1 MGKQVKNETASQIKS
16 LVLPFTAVIVIPAP
30 ILALTDDFN
39 LGWGLGLS
47 VDILIGIVGFMIII
61 VGLYLLIYTI
71 RLFSTIGKG
80 TLAPWSPPQKLVVAG
95 PYRYVRHPMISG
107 VLLVIL
113 GESTIFGSLVI
124 FSWFALFFVVN
135 VVYFRLSEEP
145 GLVKRFGEDYTHY
158 KNNVPS
164 WIPRLR
170 PWNDD
175 RSGE

>member
-1 MGKQVKNETASQIKS
+1 MAEQVKNETASQIRS
-16 LVLPFTAVIVIPAP
+16 LVLPFTALIVIPST

-47 VDILIGIVGFMIII
+47 VDILIVIVGFIIII
-61 VGLYLLIYTI
+61 VGLYLLISTI

-107 VLLVIL
+107 VLLIIL
-113 GESTIFGSLVI
+113 GESIVFGSLIV
-124 FSWFALFFVVN
+124 FGWFAPFFIVN
-135 VVYFRLSEEP
+135 IAYFRFSEEP
-145 GLVKRFGEDYTHY
+145 GLVKRFGEDYIRY
-158 KNNVPS
+158 RSNVPS

-170 PWNDD
+170 PCNDD
-175 RSGE
+175 

>member
-1 MGKQVKNETASQIKS
+1 MKNETASQIRS
-16 LVLPFTAVIVIPAP
+16 LVLPFTALIVIPST
-30 ILALTDDFN
+30 ILALTDDIN
-39 LGWGLGLS
+39 LGWGLSLS
-47 VDILIGIVGFMIII
+47 LDILIVVAGFVVIM
-61 VGLYLLIYTI
+61 VGLYLLIATVK
-71 RLFSTIGKG
+71 LFRTIGKG
-80 TLAPWSPPQKLVVAG
+80 TLAPWSPPQKLVLAG

-164 WIPRLR
+164 WIPRLK